1 MKTLHLILILV
12 SSSFLVQG
20 QEAAIEEAERL
31 INEGHFAKAATLL
44 EPLTPSDH
52 TANLLLGRCYVGQ
65 KKYQKAIDQLKLSK
79 RVLKEEGDYQ
89 FWLGQAYLGKLN
101 NTQNFMEKGII
112 ASRVREA
119 FEKAVSLDPENLNA
133 RNSLAKYYLNAPA
146 IAGGST
152 VKALEH
158 IDYIKSRNAKMGYN
172 ALAGYYYQQ
181 KEYSR
186 AIGQYQAYL
195 PHAREDSAAVL
206 YQIGFIHQIQKN
218 YPEAFTYFHQT
229 IQADPT
235 HLQAYYQYARTAVF
249 SGNQIAEGIRHIQ
262 YYIEQGGTP
271 NGPDPASAYWRM
283 GMLYEAANQPEKA
296 KAAYDEVLRLN
307 PDHEEAKKARG
318 RL

>member
-1 MKTLHLILILV
+1 MKALYLILLLF
-12 SSSFLVQG
+12 SSSLLVQG
-20 QEAAIEEAERL
+20 QEATIEEAERL
-31 INEGHFAKAATLL
+31 IKERHFAKAATLL
-44 EPLTPSDH
+44 KPLTPSDH

-65 KKYQKAIDQLKLSK
+65 NNYQKAIDQLKLSK
-79 RVLKEEGDYQ
+79 QVLKEDSKYQ

-119 FEKAVSLDPENLNA
+119 FEKAVSLDPENLDA
-133 RNSLAKYYLNAPA
+133 RNSLAKYYLTAPA

-152 VKALEH
+152 KKALEH
-158 IDYIKSRNAKMGYN
+158 IDYIKSRNPQMGYHT
-172 ALAGYYYQQ
+172 LARYYYQQ
-181 KEYSR
+181 KEYPK

-218 YPEAFTYFHQT
+218 YPEAFAHFGQA
-229 IQADPT
+229 IQADPA
-235 HLQAYYQYARTAVF
+235 HLKAYYQYARTALF
-249 SGNQIAEGIRHIQ
+249 SGNQIEEGIQHLQ

-271 NGPDPASAYWRM
+271 NGPDPASANWRM

-296 KAAYDEVLRLN
+296 KAAYDEALRLN

-318 RL
+318 KL